1 MDHMARDIHT
11 MTLDDWMLFR
21 KVSSIVDNKLGTLVL
36 HEEHLTSQAGCPATV
51 YKTGKIIKESFSK
64 TARAAVLVGKDNKQ
78 AKVRVDT

>member
-36 HEEHLTSQAGCPATV
+36 HEEHLT
-51 YKTGKIIKESFSK
+51 
-64 TARAAVLVGKDNKQ
+64 R
-78 AKVRVDT
+78 VRLDALLLSTRRVK